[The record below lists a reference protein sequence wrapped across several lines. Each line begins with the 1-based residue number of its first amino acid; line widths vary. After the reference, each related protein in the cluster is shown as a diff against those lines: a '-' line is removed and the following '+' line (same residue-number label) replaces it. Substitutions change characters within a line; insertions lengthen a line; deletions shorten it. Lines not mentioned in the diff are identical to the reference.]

1 MKEKNKQ
8 QLKKEAENLSLLN
21 EKGFS
26 AYSKALQLEILD
38 FKNRKFKEF
47 LIGILE
53 DDGEP
58 EDRSVILKELGKKN
72 SMFKLFKEDTLM
84 VILAAEQGI
93 NPQFRKYLYTKTNLS
108 ILEISAI
115 INENVTILD
124 REITSKKWKRQKK
137 LINVD
142 YILLRSIIISGGKA
156 QEFSDALII
165 DPDEIR
171 KPFRSLLA
179 IVTKEIQ
186 LRLSRTAIT
195 NASDVDNLFTLTKV
209 IEKTMALSLE
219 AHGDI
224 PNIEKERNKRR
235 DDMIQLKKEELRLNT
250 LGGTIMTINSFSE
263 TNQIAP
269 EEMLMIV
276 KDILTPYIVEEKLQ
290 IADDEVKRLIYKLN
304 GEDHEPN

>member
-72 SMFKLFKEDTLM
+72 SMFKLFKEDALM
-84 VILAAEQGI
+84 VILAAEQGS

-115 INENVTILD
+115 INENVTVLD
-124 REITSKKWKRQKK
+124 REIRDKKWKRQKN
-137 LINVD
+137 LIKID

-156 QEFSDALII
+156 QEYSDALIV

-171 KPFRSLLA
+171 KPFRELLA

-224 PNIEKERNKRR
+224 PNIEKERNKRK
-235 DDMIQLKKEELRLNT
+235 DDMIMLKKEELRLNT

-263 TNQIAP
+263 VNQISP
-269 EEMLMIV
+269 EEMLFIA
-276 KDILTPYIVEEKLQ
+276 KDILTPFIMEEKLQ
-290 IADDEVKRLIYKLN
+290 IADEEVKKLVYRLN
-304 GEDHEPN
+304 GEKNEPN

>member
-72 SMFKLFKEDTLM
+72 SMFKLFKEDALM
-84 VILAAEQGI
+84 VILAAEQGS
-93 NPQFRKYLYTKTNLS
+93 NPQFRKYLYTKTDLS

-115 INENVTILD
+115 INENVTVLD
-124 REITSKKWKRQKK
+124 REIRDKKWKRQKN
-137 LINVD
+137 LIKVD

-156 QEFSDALII
+156 QEYSDALIV

-171 KPFRSLLA
+171 KPFRELLA

-224 PNIEKERNKRR
+224 PNIEKERNKRK
-235 DDMIQLKKEELRLNT
+235 DDMIMLKKEELRLNT

-263 TNQIAP
+263 VNQISP
-269 EEMLMIV
+269 EEMLFIA
-276 KDILTPYIVEEKLQ
+276 KDILTPFIMEEKLQ
-290 IADDEVKRLIYKLN
+290 IADEEVKKLVYKLN
-304 GEDHEPN
+304 GEKNEPN

>member
-1 MKEKNKQ
+1 M
-8 QLKKEAENLSLLN
+8 
-21 EKGFS
+21 
-26 AYSKALQLEILD
+26 
-38 FKNRKFKEF
+38 
-47 LIGILE
+47 
-53 DDGEP
+53 
-58 EDRSVILKELGKKN
+58 
-72 SMFKLFKEDTLM
+72 
-84 VILAAEQGI
+84 
-93 NPQFRKYLYTKTNLS
+93 
-108 ILEISAI
+108 
-115 INENVTILD
+115 
-124 REITSKKWKRQKK
+124 
-137 LINVD
+137 
-142 YILLRSIIISGGKA
+142 
-156 QEFSDALII
+156 
-165 DPDEIR
+165 
-171 KPFRSLLA
+171 LA

-276 KDILTPYIVEEKLQ
+276 KDILTPYIMEEKLQ